1 MKVLYCHKV
10 RNPGGGECIA
20 AVDFE
25 LNEHIRIYGLRLM
38 KKADG
43 RHFIYAPQASGSRRV
58 ATFSPQLT
66 ERMTAL
72 ALEAYG
78 AASDER

>member
-10 RNPGGGECIA
+10 RNPRGGECIA
-20 AVDFE
+20 SVDFE

-43 RHFIYAPQASGSRRV
+43 KHLIYAPQASGSRRV
-58 ATFSPQLT
+58 ATFSQQMT

-72 ALEAYG
+72 ALEAYEV
-78 AASDER
+78 AA